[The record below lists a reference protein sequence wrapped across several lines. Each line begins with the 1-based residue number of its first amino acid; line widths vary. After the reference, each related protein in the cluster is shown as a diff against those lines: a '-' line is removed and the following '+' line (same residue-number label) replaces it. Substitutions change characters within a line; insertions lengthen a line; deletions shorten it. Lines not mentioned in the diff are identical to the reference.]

1 MTQNYFSYLATDLTW
16 VKDNTIYLTKHGS
29 HCYGT
34 NRPDSD
40 LDLRGICIPPK
51 KYYFGALNG
60 FEQSISNAPVD
71 ITVFALNKFI
81 KLAMD
86 NNPNALEII
95 FTNPEDQ
102 LFVSPVGQSL
112 LDIRDSFL
120 SKKARFTLAGY
131 ARSQLKR
138 IHTHRRWLLNPI
150 LNKPE
155 RKDFDLPENHRL
167 IPEHQLLEIEAAIR
181 KVLDDWQPDTT
192 GMENDVAIKFK
203 NELFDILVD
212 LKINHDDM
220 DLYAA
225 RYLGLDDNLVD
236 AFKKERQYKLALR
249 DWKNYKEWEQ
259 SRNKARAELEA
270 NFHYDTKHGMHL
282 VRLYRQCL
290 ELLRDGK
297 LNVKRSDAKELL
309 EIRNGAWTFDQLIEW
324 ADQQDKLIDELYKT
338 SSLPKEP
345 NRVKINNWLIN
356 TVSDFLKT
364 DLGNV

>member
-1 MTQNYFSYLATDLTW
+1 MQEYFSYLSKDLSW

-51 KYYFGALNG
+51 QYYLGILNS
-60 FEQSISNAPVD
+60 FEQSISNHPVD
-71 ITVFALNKFI
+71 ITVFAINKFT

-86 NNPNALEII
+86 ANPNALEII
-95 FTNPEDQ
+95 FTNPEDHI
-102 LFVSPVGQSL
+102 FVSPVGESL
-112 LDIRDSFL
+112 LGIRDSFL

-150 LNKPE
+150 LVKPE
-155 RKDFDLPENHRL
+155 RKDFDLPENHKL

-181 KVLDDWQPDTT
+181 KVLDDWQPDTS
-192 GMENDVAIKFK
+192 GMDNDTAIKFK
-203 NELFDILVD
+203 NDLYDILVD
-212 LKINHDDM
+212 LRINHDDM

-225 RYLGLDDNLVD
+225 RYLGLDDNLVE

-249 DWKNYKEWEQ
+249 DWSNYKDWEKE
-259 SRNKARAELEA
+259 RNQVRAELEA
-270 NFHYDTKHGMHL
+270 KYHYDTKHGMHL
-282 VRLYRQCL
+282 VRLYRQCI

-297 LNVKRSDAKELL
+297 LNVKRPDAQELL
-309 EIRNGAWTFDQLIEW
+309 EIRNGAWSFDQLISW
-324 ADQQDKLIDELYKT
+324 ADEQDKIIDDLYKT
-338 SSLPKEP
+338 STLPKEP
-345 NRVKINNWLIN
+345 NRTKINEWLIN
-356 TVSDFLKT
+356 TVSESLN
-364 DLGNV
+364 LG